1 VNEFKDKFVTCNIID
16 DLLRLVKTKTG
27 KIAAGTSFHDDSIMS
42 YLIVLYVFYHGNNL
56 HRFGFVR
63 GDIPDEEKRNKGLTY
78 DELYEELSDD
88 SKGYFKDV
96 GVKTQDDYNIKLI
109 EEIQKAR
116 REMKHSDM
124 LIPPK
129 NYVENF
135 DDDMSSETGIPL
147 DFFDELNS

>member
-1 VNEFKDKFVTCNIID
+1 MY
-16 DLLRLVKTKTG
+16 
-27 KIAAGTSFHDDSIMS
+27 SIMEIIFIDS
-42 YLIVLYVFYHGNNL
+42 VLSGEIY
-56 HRFGFVR
+56 
-63 GDIPDEEKRNKGLTY
+63 P
-78 DELYEELSDD
+78 
-88 SKGYFKDV
+88 KGYFKDV